1 MQQSSTDDDL
11 RRLLQTAQNL
21 ELQQKKRRSPTG
33 EIGFQK
39 DLKKARTAVAEHLRG
54 LGFTAAML
62 YADQAAIE

>member
-1 MQQSSTDDDL
+1 MQESSTDADL
-11 RRLLQTAQNL
+11 RSLLQTAQNL
-21 ELQQKKRRSPTG
+21 ELLQNRKRSPTG